1 MKVWVTSITYR
12 VRYIVRVSIITIF
25 IDRSL
30 SPNHFCFHFRISLV
44 DKPVKALDLCWC
56 EEFAGMWFEY
66 TVISNYMLHLFTGMF
81 FSLVTFSFV
90 PSFSLPHLDEL
101 GFQMVK
107 HSGFCNADELTN
119 VHKLFIEKHCVLK
132 MERKY
137 LTFIFHFFDFKRC
150 GFIGLL
156 LLKLQIVKPSGFCD
170 AEELTNV
177 HKWLV
182 GLWS

>member
-30 SPNHFCFHFRISLV
+30 SPNL
-44 DKPVKALDLCWC
+44 
-56 EEFAGMWFEY
+56 
-66 TVISNYMLHLFTGMF
+66 
-81 FSLVTFSFV
+81 TFSFV
-90 PSFSLPHLDEL
+90 PSSSLPHLDEL

-137 LTFIFHFFDFKRC
+137 LTFIFHFFDFKRVRVYWSS
-150 GFIGLL
+150 FIET
-156 LLKLQIVKPSGFCD
+156 SNS
-170 AEELTNV
+170 ET
-177 HKWLV
+177 
-182 GLWS
+182 